1 MTRQELIRDVDI
13 TSKVVT
19 THKTKADDVFEK
31 GDIILAVYRNDKDSC
46 GLVHRRYE
54 YDTDND
60 RWEAKLTVIS
70 PAFSEAVYCRNVF
83 DSLWELQGFYDLVAL
98 DSMLA
103 LCAYMKDNKLEW
115 SEC

>member
-1 MTRQELIRDVDI
+1 MTRKELIRDVDI

-31 GDIILAVYRNDKDSC
+31 GDIILAVCRNDKDSC

-54 YDTDND
+54 YDTDTD

-83 DSLWELQGFYDLVAL
+83 DSLWELQGFYDLVVFKDFANL
-98 DSMLA
+98 YG
-103 LCAYMKDNKLEW
+103 YMRDNKLEW

>member
-1 MTRQELIRDVDI
+1 MFKKELIRDVDI

-31 GDIILAVYRNDKDSC
+31 GDIILAVNRNDKDSC

-83 DSLWELQGFYDLVAL
+83 DSLWELQGFYDLVVF

-103 LCAYMKDNKLEW
+103 LCAYMKDNKLAW